1 MVDGRAGPIDAA
13 RQPQSCA
20 PRRQEG
26 ARSAAPPLT
35 MPRPN
40 RATAPDLELLFEAG
54 RYDEVVAE
62 AGRSTSGRA
71 GAYEAQVVAV
81 RAELRLGKVG
91 DALRRL
97 EPLTAQRPRD
107 AVAAALHGIALVRAG
122 ADDRGHARLRD
133 ALAMGETPAQR
144 SEAAYW
150 LAWAAFRA
158 RELSDA
164 ERWVRVALEQGSGI
178 DHARALGMS
187 GWIDEARDDHVAAAR
202 TFRLALAALRSS
214 ERRDDGFAVS
224 LLRVLAILSAEL
236 VDDELGE
243 PVRRE
248 LPRFA
253 WPAWAVED
261 RFQTVL
267 FLALGRLN
275 HGDVAGALGGIDDA
289 VAAAAGSAI
298 LLGDAGIEEADVHRA
313 VGEPVAALRLFQ
325 RIEPLLRTVPWPSTT
340 IEDQMVLLDCV
351 ALAARLG
358 TPSVQEWL
366 ARYSVAGKDD
376 EGSFSLT
383 KSARVRAIEL
393 HARGLAEASVSDR
406 DRGAKRVAEALA
418 VWDAIGYRRR
428 AVYAAADLVALGR
441 PPSEG
446 TLRRIAAYA
455 PAHPLARLLSAGT
468 PARRTNAT
476 RATHRI
482 DVSPA
487 ERRVIDAL
495 LAGESVREM
504 AQRWGRSEFTIRNH
518 LKRLFAKYDV
528 RSTAA
533 LVAKVVATKDE
544 TPRDSR

>member
-1 MVDGRAGPIDAA
+1 MRAISMVDGRAGPIDAA

-187 GWIDEARDDHVAAAR
+187 GWIDEARDDHV
-202 TFRLALAALRSS
+202 
-214 ERRDDGFAVS
+214 AVS

-418 VWDAIGYRRR
+418 VWDGIGYRRR

-441 PPSEG
+441 PPSES

-455 PAHPLARLLSAGT
+455 PAHPLSRLLSAGT